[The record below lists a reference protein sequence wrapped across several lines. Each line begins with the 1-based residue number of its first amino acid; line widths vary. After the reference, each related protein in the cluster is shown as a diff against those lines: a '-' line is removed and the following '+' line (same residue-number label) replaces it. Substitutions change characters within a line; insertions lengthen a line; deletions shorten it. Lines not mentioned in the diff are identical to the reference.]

1 MLNKEWFADWFNSKY
16 YFLLYNK
23 RNDDEAKTFINNLF
37 STFVIN
43 KNSKIWDNACGK
55 GRHCKYISQLG
66 YFTTGTDLAENSINE
81 ANSFNYNNTEFY
93 VHDMRLPFRINYY
106 DVVVNL
112 FTSIGYFKKFNDNF
126 SVFNSVNKA
135 LKPNGYFVVD
145 FFNSNKVV
153 NQLTKNNVEKRGD
166 INFNITKEIDNN
178 SIIKKIEFSAEEKQ
192 YYFEE
197 KVNLLKLDDFLNFAN
212 TNGLKLIQKFGDYQL
227 NDFDENKSDR
237 LILIFKK

>member
-66 YFTTGTDLAENSINE
+66 HFTTGTDLAENSINE

>member
-37 STFVIN
+37 STFVLN
-43 KNSKIWDNACGK
+43 KNSKVWDNACGK